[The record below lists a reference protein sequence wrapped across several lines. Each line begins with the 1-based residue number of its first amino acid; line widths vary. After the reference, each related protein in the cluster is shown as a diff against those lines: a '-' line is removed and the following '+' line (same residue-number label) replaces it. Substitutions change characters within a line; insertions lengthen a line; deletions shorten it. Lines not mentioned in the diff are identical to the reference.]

1 MKKTSI
7 IKIVCVIAV
16 LLSII
21 TYQTFFSYKKLDPH
35 IVLVKESTSFLHQ
48 TLTIGQPLVVEGQR
62 GSQYYGYLYVNGKK
76 KESYISSK
84 KVQPYTFDEYLKKNS
99 HHSLI
104 VINNRY
110 ASYMHFIQSGAM
122 CLLILL

>member
-48 TLTIGQPLVVEGQR
+48 TLTMGQPLVVEGQR

-76 KESYISSK
+76 KKGYISSK
-84 KVQPYTFDEYLKKNS
+84 KVHLMNLLKKNS

-104 VINNRY
+104 AINNRY

>member
-35 IVLVKESTSFLHQ
+35 IALVKESTSFLHQ
-48 TLTIGQPLVVEGQR
+48 TLTMGQPLVVEGQR

-76 KESYISSK
+76 KKGSVS
-84 KVQPYTFDEYLKKNS
+84 
-99 HHSLI
+99 
-104 VINNRY
+104 
-110 ASYMHFIQSGAM
+110 
-122 CLLILL
+122 

>member
-7 IKIVCVIAV
+7 IKILCVIAV

-21 TYQTFFSYKKLDPH
+21 TYQTFFSYKKLDSH
-35 IVLVKESTSFLHQ
+35 IVLVKENTSFFHQ

-76 KESYISSK
+76 KEGYISSK
-84 KVQPYTFDEYLKKNS
+84 KVQPYTFDESFEKES
-99 HHSLI
+99 CASAGSGSLFMSDGL
-104 VINNRY
+104 R
-110 ASYMHFIQSGAM
+110 Q
-122 CLLILL
+122 

>member
-1 MKKTSI
+1 MKKTSN

-48 TLTIGQPLVVEGQR
+48 TLTMGQPLDVEGQR
-62 GSQYYGYLYVNGKK
+62 GYQYYGYLYVNGMKK
-76 KESYISSK
+76 AILQVKMYNLIHLMNL
-84 KVQPYTFDEYLKKNS
+84 LKKNS